1 MTDLITGAVAVV
13 IVGALGIAGERATRR
28 RKRAFQDRY
37 GSYEGFR
44 GQVDE
49 DRVRSVRSARGDVA
63 AVKAVRDDH
72 PLASLVIAN
81 RYVREL

>member
-1 MTDLITGAVAVV
+1 MTDLITGAVAAG
-13 IVGALGIAGERATRR
+13 IVGALGIAGDRAARR
-28 RKRAFQDRY
+28 RKRAFRNHY

-44 GQVDE
+44 HQVDE
-49 DRVRSVRSARGDVA
+49 DKVRSVRSARGDVA

>member
-1 MTDLITGAVAVV
+1 MIL
-13 IVGALGIAGERATRR
+13 GALAIVGERATRK
-28 RKRAFQDRY
+28 RKRAFWDRY

-49 DRVRSVRSARGDVA
+49 DKVRSVRAAHGDIA

-72 PLASLVIAN
+72 PLASLVIAK
-81 RYVREL
+81 RYVEEL